1 MEPYTNPDNLYRAVR
16 LGYPSVQAQFRTVL
30 KNETGHVIDSRVFN
44 TDLNKGSALDWYM
57 TLHIASPGPASVL
70 APGWYLTRGH
80 EAATSSQTLMTG
92 VSLNG
97 LNTWDVDSLGWVKLG
112 PGGRLVTQSMDQLGR
127 YFVPR
132 SVFIMFSVLITPL
145 LRVENCVSGKT
156 SGHFTR

>member
-1 MEPYTNPDNLYRAVR
+1 MR
-16 LGYPSVQAQFRTVL
+16 VL
-30 KNETGHVIDSRVFN
+30 NHKWDLDPID
-44 TDLNKGSALDWYM
+44 DE
-57 TLHIASPGPASVL
+57 PGPVEVDEGTPELGSSCSVEPGL

-132 SVFIMFSVLITPL
+132 SVTEDKVNILVISHAQSRELCHGEN
-145 LRVENCVSGKT
+145 LRSFYEVYT
-156 SGHFTR
+156 

>member
-1 MEPYTNPDNLYRAVR
+1 MLQVEPYTNPDNLYRAVR

-30 KNETGHVIDSRVFN
+30 KNETGHVMDSRVFN
-44 TDLNKGSALDWYM
+44 TDLNKGTALDWYM

-70 APGWYLTRGH
+70 SPGWYLTRGH
-80 EAATSSQTLMTG
+80 EAATSPGGQTLITG
-92 VSLNG
+92 LSLNG

-132 SVFIMFSVLITPL
+132 SVLMMIT
-145 LRVENCVSGKT
+145 KYF
-156 SGHFTR
+156 GHFPCSE

>member
-1 MEPYTNPDNLYRAVR
+1 MNLQVEPYTNPDNLYRAVR

-30 KNETGHVIDSRVFN
+30 KNETGHVMDSRVFN
-44 TDLNKGSALDWYM
+44 TDLNKGTALDWYM

-70 APGWYLTRGH
+70 APGWYLTQGH
-80 EAATSSQTLMTG
+80 EAATSPGGQTLMTG

-112 PGGRLVTQSMDQLGR
+112 PGGRLVTHSMDQLGR

-132 SVFIMFSVLITPL
+132 SVLMMIT
-145 LRVENCVSGKT
+145 KYF
-156 SGHFTR
+156 GHFPCLE